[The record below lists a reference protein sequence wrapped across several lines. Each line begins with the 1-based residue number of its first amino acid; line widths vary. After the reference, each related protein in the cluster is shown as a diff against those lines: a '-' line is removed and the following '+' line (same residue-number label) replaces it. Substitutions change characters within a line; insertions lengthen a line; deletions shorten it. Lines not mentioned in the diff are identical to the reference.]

1 MSRKEQTAYPALN
14 FVTCNDM
21 CDILNTIRIFVG
33 MDRDMAKSSAE
44 RVADYRARKKAE
56 GMVSLTLV
64 VPTADVALF
73 NQFAAQRREKL
84 REGKHPADTPR
95 QQWLSMLSAMTPAS
109 APPAAPRRKRNA
121 LGAPVTRA
129 QTLFVSMLKHIIDL
143 GWPAGLPLGSE
154 QELMKVHGASR
165 AALRGAI
172 RLLEHHSIVRMQ
184 RGIGGGL
191 IVAQPDLSA
200 TMQAVSVYLEYAGIA
215 PRDIL
220 ATRRTLEL
228 AALDLV
234 IERLDREGEHRLW
247 ELVAAEAQLDGR
259 AGADELLRFHFL
271 LAELSGDPALR
282 LFNGIVLQ
290 LADAHSTF
298 HRRSRSDRDRV
309 VARIKEYHREIA
321 RAIIARDRKQARGQ
335 IAEYIA
341 GIRTWLE

>member
-1 MSRKEQTAYPALN
+1 MP
-14 FVTCNDM
+14 
-21 CDILNTIRIFVG
+21 
-33 MDRDMAKSSAE
+33 KSSAE
-44 RVADYRARKKAE
+44 RVAAYRTRKKAE

-64 VPTADVALF
+64 VPAADVALF
-73 NQFAAQRREKL
+73 SQFAAQRREKL
-84 REGKHPADTPR
+84 RDNMHPGQAPR
-95 QQWLSMLSAMTPAS
+95 QQWLSMLAAMTPALPQTAES
-109 APPAAPRRKRNA
+109 RRKRNA
-121 LGAPVTRA
+121 IGAPITRA
-129 QTLFVSMLKHIIDL
+129 QTLFMALLKHIIDL

-154 QELMKVHGASR
+154 QELMKVHGVSR

-172 RLLEHHSIVRMQ
+172 RLLEHHCIVRVQ
-184 RGIGGGL
+184 RGTGGGV

-228 AALDLV
+228 AVLDLV
-234 IERLDREGEHRLW
+234 IERLDHEGERRVHDQ
-247 ELVAAEAQLDGR
+247 VQAEAQLDGR

-271 LAELSGDPALR
+271 LAELCGDPALC
-282 LFNGIVLQ
+282 LFDGIVLQ

-298 HRRSRSDRDRV
+298 HRRSRTDRDRV

-321 RAIIARDRKQARGQ
+321 RAIIARDKEQARRQ
-335 IAEYIA
+335 MADYIA

>member
-1 MSRKEQTAYPALN
+1 
-14 FVTCNDM
+14 
-21 CDILNTIRIFVG
+21 
-33 MDRDMAKSSAE
+33 MA
-44 RVADYRARKKAE
+44 
-56 GMVSLTLV
+56 SLTLI
-64 VPTADVALF
+64 VPVADVALF
-73 NQFAAQRREKL
+73 TQFAALRRDKL
-84 REGKHPADTPR
+84 REGRHPADAPR
-95 QQWLSMLSAMTPAS
+95 QQWLSMLTAMTPA
-109 APPAAPRRKRNA
+109 PPPSTTPRRKRNA
-121 LGAPVTRA
+121 LGAPITRA

-154 QELMKVHGASR
+154 QELMKVHGVSR

-172 RLLEHHSIVRMQ
+172 RLLEHHSIVKIQ
-184 RGIGGGL
+184 RGGSV

-200 TMQAVSVYLEYAGIA
+200 TMQAVGVYLEYAGIA

-234 IERLDREGEHRLW
+234 IERLDHEGEQRLR
-247 ELVAAEAQLDGR
+247 ELVQAEVQLDGR

-271 LAELSGDPALR
+271 LAELCGDPALR
-282 LFNGIVLQ
+282 LFTGIVLQ

-298 HRRSRSDRDRV
+298 HRRSRPDRDRV

-321 RAIIARDRKQARGQ
+321 RAIIARDSNRARGQ